1 MERLAQY
8 NLRKY
13 TKEDIIDLL
22 EEHPDLLTMSK
33 EDLTKLAQDKYADA
47 SGHYDR
53 CMRLESDASAI
64 EQFRD
69 AKFGGAKND

>member
-1 MERLAQY
+1 MQQLEQY
-8 NLRKY
+8 KLREY
-13 TKEDIIDLL
+13 TKIDIIDLL

-33 EDLTKLAQDKYADA
+33 EDLTRLAQDKYASA

-69 AKFGGAKND
+69 AKFGGETSD